1 MLALEQII
9 ADTADNERKRA
20 PGFTFIPIYAFVQN
34 AVQIA
39 KGQERQ
45 AIMDAL
51 PKREQGE
58 SAEWNAGFDAAV
70 TAFIRILVTRS
81 M

>member
-1 MLALEQII
+1 MPALEEII
-9 ADTADNERKRA
+9 ADIADNERKRA
-20 PGFTFIPIYAFVQN
+20 PAFTFIPVYAFVQN

-45 AIMDAL
+45 SIMDAL
-51 PKREQGE
+51 PKRGE
-58 SAEWNAGFDAAV
+58 GKSAEWNAGFDAAV
-70 TAFIRILVTRS
+70 TAFLRMLVTRS

>member
-1 MLALEQII
+1 MLALEEII
-9 ADTADNERKRA
+9 ADIADNERKRA
-20 PGFTFIPIYAFVQN
+20 PGFTFIPLYAFVQN

-39 KGQERQ
+39 RGQERQ

-51 PKREQGE
+51 PKREEGK
-58 SAEWNAGFDAAV
+58 SAEWNAGFDAAL
-70 TAFIRILVTRS
+70 TAFMRILVTRS